1 MKRIIILALLFSV
14 LNAFEF
20 DFEYLKK
27 AKEAYNNGNYKK
39 AVEYYE
45 KIKDKNDK
53 ILFNLADS
61 YYKAKNY
68 KKALELYEK
77 IKDKN
82 LEFKKL
88 HNMGNTLAHLGKIDE
103 AIKSYEEALKIKEDK
118 DTRFNLE
125 LLKKMKKRKKKNRK
139 NQKKHPQNQKNKN
152 QNKKKEKKNRKNENQ
167 NDNKSGKNGEEN
179 RKNSDS
185 KKKKENSNAQKTKP
199 QKNQKGDHKD
209 KRNSKN
215 KKSKPQKIKN
225 VPISDMEIRK
235 YEKMLNKRGVNTLL
249 LPLNTKGEERNE
261 ENIKPW

>member
-1 MKRIIILALLFSV
+1 MKKIIILALFFSV
-14 LNAFEF
+14 LNASIF
-20 DFEYLKK
+20 DFKYLKK
-27 AKEAYNNGNYKK
+27 AKDAYSSGDYKK
-39 AVEYYE
+39 AAEYYE

-103 AIKSYEEALKIKEDK
+103 AIKNYKEALKIKEDK

-125 LLKKMKKRKKKNRK
+125 LLEKMKKQKKKNKNKNKNKQNK
-139 NQKKHPQNQKNKN
+139 NQKKNSQKQKNKN
-152 QNKKKEKKNRKNENQ
+152 QNK
-167 NDNKSGKNGEEN
+167 SGKNRGEN
-179 RKNSDS
+179 KKNSDS
-185 KKKKENSNAQKTKP
+185 KKKKENAKKERKKP
-199 QKNQKGDHKD
+199 KKDQNSAHKNKENPKNQK
-209 KRNSKN
+209 R
-215 KKSKPQKIKN
+215 KPQKIKN

-249 LPLNTKGEERNE
+249 LPLNTKGEKRNE